1 MRLIAL
7 LLMAW
12 VCCAQTSTSAPS
24 KEPAAPAPNSNSE
37 TTAPAATRTQL
48 NLLGQTDAASGESR
62 RNENIQFNLID
73 NNALKELN
81 TRLGVTAT
89 FVSVFE
95 VNRNYF
101 GAEYGTPPTT
111 PHPLMTAIR
120 NAWHGSMN
128 YTHQNS
134 ILTARAFFQVG
145 GVKPARE
152 NDYGFNVGGRVWRK
166 ASLQVEGSQKKL
178 RGQVNGN
185 VLVPRANERTPL
197 ATDPG
202 VRRYV
207 QQILDLYPAET
218 PNRTDIDPRML
229 NTNSPQTID
238 NDSLAGRLDQAVG
251 SRDTLVARHA
261 FLTQKVKA
269 FQLVKG
275 QNPDTTTMSHTSNL
289 TWNRAWS
296 AATVTSFAVGF
307 ERVHTLIVPERNNL
321 GPQIFISNALTAI
334 NPQNAV
340 PIDRVEN
347 KFKYSGNWRQVR
359 GRHQFTAGFTLLRRQ
374 LNGYEGDSQLGAI
387 QFNNNLGNDAI
398 TNLRLGLPIFYYTSI
413 AILPLQRGFRNWDN
427 FFYAGDVWQAH
438 RKLTVSYGLSW
449 RPVTRPTE
457 VNRLNDVGYP
467 SDWNN
472 VGPSL
477 GLAWRPREDARWG
490 VVRVA
495 YGMHH
500 GEVFPVTFQSIRF
513 NAPNNIKLVIPDPDL
528 LNPLSK
534 LPADISKA
542 GRTVLYA
549 FAKDLATPYAHQYNV
564 KWEVPVGKV
573 MRVEAGYVGSRASK
587 LLQRWYLNR
596 AQQVPGLAPTSG
608 NIDARRPLPQYADIR
623 YTTSSSR
630 GYYDAMKLGLVV
642 PRWRGVS
649 LESAYTW
656 SKAMDLGS
664 SYTNTAYDQD
674 GFNNRS
680 QTEFETHRDL
690 KGRSDFDQPH
700 AYLSRGTYALP
711 WGGRRWGRWS
721 VNGVFLAKVGTP
733 FNLKTGSDA
742 PGFGNVDGISGDRP
756 NLVDPSVLGNT
767 VGHPDTSRR
776 QLPRSAF
783 AFIPVG
789 QVAGNLGRNVFRR
802 GGIRNLNA
810 SVSSDWTLKGDW
822 KMNFRAES
830 INLTNTAQFA
840 EPGSALTDPNFGVIT
855 NTLNDGR
862 AFRFQVRLSF

>member
-7 LLMAW
+7 LLLAW
-12 VCCAQTSTSAPS
+12 VCCAQTSASAPS
-24 KEPAAPAPNSNSE
+24 KEPAAPAPPNSE
-37 TTAPAATRTQL
+37 TAAPNATRTQL
-48 NLLGQTDAASGESR
+48 NLLGQTDSSAGESR

-111 PHPLMTAIR
+111 PHPLMTALR
-120 NAWHGSMN
+120 NAWHGN
-128 YTHQNS
+128 VYYTHQNS
-134 ILTARAFFQVG
+134 ILAARAFFQVG

-152 NDYGFNVGGRVWRK
+152 NDYGFNVGGPVWRK
-166 ASLQVEGSQKKL
+166 GSLQVEGSQKKL

-185 VLVPRANERTPL
+185 VLVPRPGERTPL
-197 ATDPG
+197 ATDPA

-218 PNRTDIDPRML
+218 PNRPDIDPRML
-229 NTNSPQTID
+229 NTNSPQTIN
-238 NDSLAGRLDQAVG
+238 NDSLAGRLDQSLG

-261 FLTQKVKA
+261 FLTQRVKA

-275 QNPDTTTMSHTSNL
+275 QNPDTSTMSHTSNL

-296 AATVTSFAVGF
+296 ATTVTSFAVGF
-307 ERVHTLIVPERNNL
+307 ERVHTLIVPEKNNL

-347 KFKYSGNWRQVR
+347 KFRYSGNWRQVR
-359 GRHQFTAGFTLLRRQ
+359 GRHQLTAGFALLRRQ

-413 AILPLQRGFRNWDN
+413 AILPLERGFRNWDN

-438 RKLTVSYGLSW
+438 RKLTISYGVSW
-449 RPVTRPTE
+449 RPITRPME

-490 VVRVA
+490 VVRLA

-500 GEVFPVTFQSIRF
+500 GEIFPVTFQSIRF

-549 FAKDLATPYAHQYNV
+549 FAKDLATPYAHQYNL

-573 MRVEAGYVGSRASK
+573 LRVEAGYIGSRASK

-596 AQQVPGLAPTSG
+596 ARQAPGLAPTSG
-608 NIDARRPLPQYADIR
+608 NIDARRPLAQYADIR

-642 PRWRGVS
+642 PRWRGIS

-680 QTEFETHRDL
+680 QTDDETHKDL

-700 AYLSRGTYALP
+700 AFLARGTYALP
-711 WGGRRWGRWS
+711 WGGRKWGRWS
-721 VNGVFLAKVGTP
+721 INGVFLGKVGTP

-756 NLVDPSVLGNT
+756 NLLDPSILGNT
-767 VGHPDTSRR
+767 VGHPDRSRQ

-783 AFIPVG
+783 AYIPVG
-789 QVAGNLGRNVFRR
+789 QTTGNLGRNVFRR

-810 SVSSDWTLKGDW
+810 SVASDWTLKGDLRL
-822 KMNFRAES
+822 NFRAES

-840 EPGSALTDPNFGVIT
+840 EPGSSLTDPNFGVIT

-862 AFRFQVRLSF
+862 ALRFQLRLSF